1 MKRAALGSM
10 AFFLLAPGTVAGVVP
25 WAITGWSGSPPGVGV
40 LDVLGGVLIAVGV
53 AVVVT
58 CFAQFVREGRGTP
71 APVAP
76 TEVLV
81 VGGLF
86 RYVRNPMY
94 VGVGAAIAGQAL
106 MFRSV
111 PLAWWFVAFAIAVS
125 TFVVVYEQPT
135 LSRQFGASYDRY
147 RREVPAWLP
156 RLRPRR

>member
-1 MKRAALGSM
+1 M
-10 AFFLLAPGTVAGVVP
+10 AC
-25 WAITGWSGSPPGVGV
+25 S
-40 LDVLGGVLIAVGV
+40 IAVGV

-111 PLAWWFVAFAIAVS
+111 PLAWWFVVFAVAVS

>member
-10 AFFLLAPGTVAGVVP
+10 VFFLLAPGTMAGVIP
-25 WAITGWSGSPPGVGV
+25 WAITGWSGSRPG
-40 LDVLGGVLIAVGV
+40 LDVFDVVGGVLVAAGV

-106 MFRSV
+106 MFQSV
-111 PLAWWFVAFAIAVS
+111 PLAWWFAAFAIAVS

-135 LSRQFGASYDRY
+135 LSRQFGVSYDRY